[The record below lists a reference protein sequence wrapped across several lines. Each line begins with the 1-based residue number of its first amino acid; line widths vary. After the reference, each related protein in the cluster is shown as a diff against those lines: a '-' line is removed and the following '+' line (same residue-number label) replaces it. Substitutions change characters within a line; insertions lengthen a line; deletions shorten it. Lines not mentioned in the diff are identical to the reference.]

1 MSTSTAAVPAA
12 RIPHEPDHG
21 FCAVCGAV
29 WPCWRA
35 AKALRATPE
44 PALRA
49 RPERALLARPVPTA
63 A

>member
-1 MSTSTAAVPAA
+1 MSTGTIATPAALAAA

-35 AKALRATPE
+35 EKAL
-44 PALRA
+44 LS
-49 RPERALLARPVPTA
+49 RPVKRA

>member
-1 MSTSTAAVPAA
+1 MSTSTVAVPAA

-35 AKALRATPE
+35 AKALRATRPE
-44 PALRA
+44 P
-49 RPERALLARPVPTA
+49 ALLARPVPA
-63 A
+63 AA